1 MALDIASLSVAVAR
15 AHAAMASLE
24 QPLNEAD
31 AKLGDGDT
39 GSMLAR
45 VFDRLSE
52 VDLKG
57 QSELGGAFRAL
68 AAASMAATGS
78 SLGTLFGTGLMAA
91 GRETKGL
98 AELDWS
104 RLSPMLAAARDAM
117 LARGGAKLG
126 DKTVL
131 DALDAVATA
140 SQDLAEP
147 SAIAAAAT
155 RAGQETLDRF
165 RPIASSIGRARMF
178 AERSVGL
185 DDPGMLAF
193 VRLSEAVAGEH
204 QTPTSR

>member
-1 MALDIASLSVAVAR
+1 MPLDIATLSAAVAR
-15 AHAAMASLE
+15 AHAAMGRLE

-45 VFDRLSE
+45 VFERLSE
-52 VDLKG
+52 VDLNG

-91 GRETKGL
+91 GRETKGR
-98 AELDWS
+98 AELDWA
-104 RLSPMLAAARDAM
+104 RLSPMLGLARDAM

-140 SQDLAEP
+140 TLDLDDAA
-147 SAIAAAAT
+147 AIAAAAT
-155 RAGQETLDRF
+155 RAGQAALDRF
-165 RPIASSIGRARMF
+165 RALACGAGRARMF

-193 VRLSEAVAGEH
+193 VRLSEAVAG
-204 QTPTSR
+204 R

>member
-1 MALDIASLSVAVAR
+1 
-15 AHAAMASLE
+15 
-24 QPLNEAD
+24 
-31 AKLGDGDT
+31 
-39 GSMLAR
+39 MLAR
-45 VFDRLSE
+45 VFDHLSE
-52 VDLKG
+52 VDLKA

-91 GRETKGL
+91 GRETKGV

-104 RLSPMLAAARDAM
+104 RLSPILASARDAM
-117 LARGGAKLG
+117 LTRGGAKLG

-140 SQDLAEP
+140 TRDLDDP
-147 SAIAAAAT
+147 SAIAPAAT

-165 RPIASSIGRARMF
+165 RSIACGVGRARMF

-193 VRLSEAVAGEH
+193 VRLTEAVAG
-204 QTPTSR
+204 

>member
-1 MALDIASLSVAVAR
+1 MALDIATLSVAVAS
-15 AHAAMASLE
+15 AHAAMGRLE

-52 VDLKG
+52 VDLNA

-104 RLSPMLAAARDAM
+104 RLSPILVLARDAM

-140 SQDLAEP
+140 TQDLADP
-147 SAIAAAAT
+147 PAITAAAT

-165 RPIASSIGRARMF
+165 RPIACGVGRARMF

-193 VRLSEAVAGEH
+193 VRLSEAIAG
-204 QTPTSR
+204 R

>member
-1 MALDIASLSVAVAR
+1 MPSLSVAVAR
-15 AHAAMASLE
+15 PHAAMASLE

-57 QSELGGAFRAL
+57 QSELGAAFRAL

-78 SLGTLFGTGLMAA
+78 SLGTVFGTGLMTA

-117 LARGGAKLG
+117 LARGRAKLG

-147 SAIAAAAT
+147 
-155 RAGQETLDRF
+155 
-165 RPIASSIGRARMF
+165 
-178 AERSVGL
+178 
-185 DDPGMLAF
+185 
-193 VRLSEAVAGEH
+193 
-204 QTPTSR
+204 